1 MRKIEVASVA
11 AVPDPKTQTRVVPT
25 RDNGGN
31 IQKCDMMQLIQ
42 LQAIQAFMAEK
53 KLIVVHVAYDPEAK
67 VWWTESSDLFGL
79 NACASSLDEFRT
91 ILPGMVQ
98 DLIELNE
105 PSWAGHDV
113 IIEILAQGRERIDV
127 PAAA

>member
-1 MRKIEVASVA
+1 
-11 AVPDPKTQTRVVPT
+11 
-25 RDNGGN
+25 
-31 IQKCDMMQLIQ
+31 
-42 LQAIQAFMAEK
+42 MAEK

-98 DLIELNE
+98 DR
-105 PSWAGHDV
+105 SS
-113 IIEILAQGRERIDV
+113 
-127 PAAA
+127 

>member
-1 MRKIEVASVA
+1 
-11 AVPDPKTQTRVVPT
+11 
-25 RDNGGN
+25 
-31 IQKCDMMQLIQ
+31 
-42 LQAIQAFMAEK
+42 MAEK

-105 PSWAGHDV
+105 PSRRGTTSSLRSSPTAASVSTFRPQHDGLRQA
-113 IIEILAQGRERIDV
+113 IAR
-127 PAAA
+127 

>member
-1 MRKIEVASVA
+1 
-11 AVPDPKTQTRVVPT
+11 
-25 RDNGGN
+25 
-31 IQKCDMMQLIQ
+31 MMFYY

>member
-1 MRKIEVASVA
+1 VIFF
-11 AVPDPKTQTRVVPT
+11 
-25 RDNGGN
+25 
-31 IQKCDMMQLIQ
+31 L
-42 LQAIQAFMAEK
+42 EK
-53 KLIVVHVAYDPEAK
+53 EESMTEKLIVVRVAYDPEAK

-79 NACASSLDEFRT
+79 NACATTLEEFRM

-105 PSWAGHDV
+105 PSWIGHKITV
-113 IIEILAQGRERIDV
+113 EIIAVGRERIDI

>member
-1 MRKIEVASVA
+1 
-11 AVPDPKTQTRVVPT
+11 
-25 RDNGGN
+25 
-31 IQKCDMMQLIQ
+31 MMFYY

-67 VWWTESSDLFGL
+67 IWWTES
-79 NACASSLDEFRT
+79 
-91 ILPGMVQ
+91 
-98 DLIELNE
+98 
-105 PSWAGHDV
+105 